1 MANQKR
7 KYNRKNRKRT
17 ISRSRKIVLAIGITT
32 VVLVVAT
39 YAWFIGITTV
49 TVNPFEVNIVS
60 TEGLAMS
67 LDGLHWETEVKVT
80 KGIIEGTSKM
90 YINGTE
96 SQDKYLIVKNFGEGE
111 YAGEYPASNGNKNHW
126 AGAGTDENHK
136 GLEPVS
142 TSGEL
147 VTTAGASNSEVK
159 FFTKTTLTSE
169 AGGYKLLAGEVNP
182 STANAYVA
190 FDLFIKNSSGSNY
203 TATYNKDN
211 DEALFLTGNS
221 QVLYDTSGSNVGQG
235 IENSVRV
242 GFFALGRVNAN
253 NATGPDNPDENKKAL
268 IQGISCQTTEGVTNL
283 CNLTSG
289 EPATAIPRGYN
300 WNIWEP
306 NDTAHNAKSVTR
318 FNSSCIK
325 RSVDGTSYETGAN
338 NNCTPIQG
346 DGGTQEGLSNGK
358 YIKTFAIN
366 SSITSSDTAS
376 NIYDGLNGYT
386 NAKMTDMSTRVLTDT
401 ENDNE
406 ETRSAL
412 LYIAPA
418 SITKIRVYIWLEGQ
432 DVDNFD
438 LATIYQTLKV
448 NFGFTKDRYETT
460 PEESGET
467 SPSPTENPGVGE

>member
-1 MANQKR
+1 MAIQKR
-7 KYNRKNRKRT
+7 KINRKNRKRT
-17 ISRSRKIVLAIGITT
+17 ISRSRKIVIAIGITA

-39 YAWFIGITTV
+39 YAWFVGITTV
-49 TVNPFEVNIVS
+49 TVNPFEVNIIS

-67 LDGLHWETEVKVT
+67 LDGIHWETEVKVT
-80 KGIIEGTSKM
+80 KGIIEGTNKM
-90 YINGTE
+90 YINGSE
-96 SQDKYLIVKNFGEGE
+96 SQDKYLIVKNFETGGYE
-111 YAGEYPASNGNKNHW
+111 GEYPASNGNKNHW

-142 TSGEL
+142 TAGEL
-147 VTTAGASNSEVK
+147 VSTGTNSSEVK

-169 AGGYKLLAGEVNP
+169 TGGYKLLAGEVDP

-190 FDLFIKNSSGSNY
+190 FDLFLKNSSGSNY
-203 TATYNKDN
+203 TAAYDKDN

-221 QVLYDTSGSNVGQG
+221 TVLYDTTGSNVGQG

-253 NATGPDNPDENKKAL
+253 NTTGPDNPDATKKAL
-268 IQGISCQTTEGVTNL
+268 IQGISCDTATGVTNL

-306 NDTAHNAKSVTR
+306 NDTAHNAKSVSR
-318 FNSSCIK
+318 FNASCIK
-325 RSVDGTSYETGAN
+325 RTSASEYATGSG
-338 NNCTPIQG
+338 NNCTPISG
-346 DGGTQEGLSNGK
+346 EGGTQEQLSNGK
-358 YIKTFAIN
+358 YIKTFAVN
-366 SSITSSDTAS
+366 SAITSSDTTS

-386 NAKMTDMSTRVLTDT
+386 NAKMTDMSTRVITDT
-401 ENDNE
+401 QNDVE
-406 ETRSAL
+406 ETRDPL

-418 SITKIRVYIWLEGQ
+418 SITKVRVYIWLEGQ

-438 LATIYQTLKV
+438 LATIYQTLKI

-460 PEESGET
+460 VDESGEE
-467 SPSPTENPGVGE
+467 SPSPSPGE